1 MVESCKNLL
10 QVGFYTVT
18 LVLPAN
24 LAVLA
29 IVHVALLAIT
39 KIVKTDRTHEE
50 AQKKQCVFAL
60 SITKMRVC
68 THEMTKRRLLSLCK

>member
-1 MVESCKNLL
+1 MVDRCKKLS
-10 QVGFYTVT
+10 QVGSYMVT

-39 KIVKTDRTHEE
+39 KIVKTVLTHEE
-50 AQKKQCVFAL
+50 ARKKQCVL
-60 SITKMRVC
+60 YYLLR
-68 THEMTKRRLLSLCK
+68 KREYVLTR

>member
-1 MVESCKNLL
+1 MTLYVVERCKKLL

-39 KIVKTDRTHEE
+39 KIVKTVRTHEE
-50 AQKKQCVFAL
+50 ARKKQCVL
-60 SITKMRVC
+60 
-68 THEMTKRRLLSLCK
+68 HYLLRK

>member
-1 MVESCKNLL
+1 MVDRCKNLL

-50 AQKKQCVFAL
+50 AQKNSAC
-60 SITKMRVC
+60 C
-68 THEMTKRRLLSLCK
+68 TIYYENESMYSRDDKAAATVSL

>member
-1 MVESCKNLL
+1 MVDRCKKLL
-10 QVGFYTVT
+10 QVGFYMVT

-39 KIVKTDRTHEE
+39 KIVKTVRTHE
-50 AQKKQCVFAL
+50 
-60 SITKMRVC
+60 
-68 THEMTKRRLLSLCK
+68 

>member
-1 MVESCKNLL
+1 MTLYVVERCKKLL

-18 LVLPAN
+18 LALPAN

-50 AQKKQCVFAL
+50 A
-60 SITKMRVC
+60 
-68 THEMTKRRLLSLCK
+68 